1 MFVHINGLH
10 TSIHQL
16 LLWVYC
22 FNILT
27 PGILYRH
34 VNIFEYISSNILSSA
49 SAYNKNFQIAKYTLN
64 YGMLLILATC
74 LTYSQT
80 TKYQWDI
87 TALFP
92 RKYATMSPIVELLRN
107 KDIETNGLSRI
118 VSSYVKKTSFKKRD
132 SVYFQ
137 KYVNMVH
144 KISWPACHVRR
155 LAPLLFEGRNVS
167 DITALKAK
175 SVRRGELFL
184 I

>member
-1 MFVHINGLH
+1 
-10 TSIHQL
+10 
-16 LLWVYC
+16 
-22 FNILT
+22 
-27 PGILYRH
+27 
-34 VNIFEYISSNILSSA
+34 
-49 SAYNKNFQIAKYTLN
+49 
-64 YGMLLILATC
+64 MLLILATC

-87 TALFP
+87 IALLP
-92 RKYATMSPIVELLRN
+92 RKYATMSQIVKLQRN

-118 VSSYVKKTSFKKRD
+118 VSSYVEKKTSFKKRD

-155 LAPLLFEGRNVS
+155 LAPLLFEGANCFWYNRIKCKFRSKGRTVY
-167 DITALKAK
+167 DIPALKAK